1 MKFRKGERVR
11 IREGL
16 PEHDTLHLAS
26 GKVGVISDYNED
38 KRTYTVW
45 VQSLDA
51 FYYVAE
57 VLLSPL
63 KTTHYDTHYQGDI
76 QPIEIMQA
84 QMTPEAFMGF
94 LRGNILKYTCRAGKK
109 DDLTKETAKILRY
122 AEWLHK
128 AAQGKKIDPRV

>member
-1 MKFRKGERVR
+1 MDLFRKG
-11 IREGL
+11 
-16 PEHDTLHLAS
+16 
-26 GKVGVISDYNED
+26 D
-38 KRTYTVW
+38 K
-45 VQSLDA
+45 DA
-51 FYYVAE
+51 AT
-57 VLLSPL
+57 SA
-63 KTTHYDTHYQGDI
+63 HYDIHYQGDI